1 MPFLFLSGG
10 KRPALTS
17 PVDDGVTFKK
27 PTTDYNITNIEKELV
42 PGFILYFP
50 PIKESDTDL
59 PITLLHN
66 SAQKS
71 QKIICFD
78 EEFMPT
84 TSKGLGQFRVTV
96 YIQNV
101 KIVEEVAASKKEGR
115 HKAAKSA
122 LEILKKHQPIIH
134 RDQISHDNI
143 ETIDKGKLVK
153 QSYQKAER
161 IKEDNI
167 GNKMLR
173 KMGWGGSGGI
183 GAKQNGIAEPVFV
196 SSADGRRGVG
206 HNEANQSLN
215 KRSVEDTLLSFLS
228 NADQETIKFSTEL
241 SNKDRALVHRL
252 CQKYNLTHKSYGKNE
267 NRYLVVGK
275 KK

>member
-1 MPFLFLSGG
+1 M
-10 KRPALTS
+10 
-17 PVDDGVTFKK
+17 
-27 PTTDYNITNIEKELV
+27 
-42 PGFILYFP
+42 
-50 PIKESDTDL
+50 
-59 PITLLHN
+59 
-66 SAQKS
+66 
-71 QKIICFD
+71 
-78 EEFMPT
+78 
-84 TSKGLGQFRVTV
+84 
-96 YIQNV
+96 
-101 KIVEEVAASKKEGR
+101 
-115 HKAAKSA
+115 
-122 LEILKKHQPIIH
+122 
-134 RDQISHDNI
+134 
-143 ETIDKGKLVK
+143 K

-183 GAKQNGIAEPVFV
+183 GAKQDGIAEPVFV